1 MSEPNIQVDCQMQ
14 DGEGTRPAA
23 TGATPTLRLP
33 HAGGWA
39 VTLQQDRRPVPPARP
54 EAAGVQ
60 LGAQV

>member
-14 DGEGTRPAA
+14 DG
-23 TGATPTLRLP
+23 ATPALHLP